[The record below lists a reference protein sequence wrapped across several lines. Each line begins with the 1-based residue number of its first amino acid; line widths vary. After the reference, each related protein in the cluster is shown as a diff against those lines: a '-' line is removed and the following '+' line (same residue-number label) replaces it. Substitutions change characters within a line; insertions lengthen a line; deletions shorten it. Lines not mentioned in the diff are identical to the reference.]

1 MSDTTSFL
9 GGAALAG
16 LAALVVMRGGLT
28 IGSPSMPPQQSF
40 QLPQLSL
47 GQGTTAINPATGQP
61 LPSLPSPPPVATI
74 PGRTPYEDAKLSVQ
88 VESLKSQLEQLQN
101 QVRSQQ
107 TVMDT
112 MTTQIRTGSLAP
124 QSLPSAMPQPMQPI
138 HSPADQAATSMVT
151 GLPWALGGMM
161 LTFGGGIALVG
172 MFVLLSRQNRS
183 GRTIEVIHDDYPAYL
198 PTVQTAASRRRV
210 QVLPPRRAIRRVE
223 VEED

>member
-28 IGSPSMPPQQSF
+28 IGSPSMTPQQSF

-47 GQGTTAINPATGQP
+47 GQGTINPVTGQL
-61 LPSLPSPPPVATI
+61 LPSVPTPSPAAVAV
-74 PGRTPYEDAKLSVQ
+74 GRTPYEDAKLSVQ
-88 VESLKSQLEQLQN
+88 MEALKSQVEQLQN

-112 MTTQIRTGSLAP
+112 MTTQLRTGSLT
-124 QSLPSAMPQPMQPI
+124 PQPIQTALPQTVQPM
-138 HSPADQAATSMVT
+138 HTASDQAATTMIS
-151 GLPWALGGMM
+151 GLPWALGGMV

-183 GRTIEVIHDDYPAYL
+183 SRTIEVIHDDYPAYL
-198 PTVQTAASRRRV
+198 PNVQTASRRRV

-223 VEED
+223 AEED

>member
-28 IGSPSMPPQQSF
+28 IGSPSMPSQQSF

-47 GQGTTAINPATGQP
+47 GQGNINPVTGQVMP
-61 LPSLPSPPPVATI
+61 VVPSPMAAV
-74 PGRTPYEDAKLSVQ
+74 PGRSPYEDAKLDVK
-88 VESLKSQLEQLQN
+88 VESLKAQIEQLQL

-112 MTTQIRTGSLAP
+112 MTAQVRTGALAP
-124 QSLPSAMPQPMQPI
+124 QQAAVPQPTFPI
-138 HSPADQAATSMVT
+138 SSPSEQAATSMLS

-198 PTVQTAASRRRV
+198 PTAQPASRRRV
-210 QVLPPRRAIRRVE
+210 QVIPPRRAIKRVE

>member
-28 IGSPSMPPQQSF
+28 IGSPSMIPQQSF

-47 GQGTTAINPATGQP
+47 GQGTINPATGQL
-61 LPSLPSPPPVATI
+61 LPNVPTPSPVAV
-74 PGRTPYEDAKLSVQ
+74 GRTPYEDAKLSVQ
-88 VESLKSQLEQLQN
+88 MEALKAQVEQLQN

-107 TVMDT
+107 TVVDT
-112 MTTQIRTGSLAP
+112 VTAQLRTGSLN
-124 QSLPSAMPQPMQPI
+124 PQPVQTTLPQPVQPM
-138 HSPADQAATSMVT
+138 HTASDQAATTMIS
-151 GLPWALGGMM
+151 GLPWALGGMV

-183 GRTIEVIHDDYPAYL
+183 GRTIEVIHDEYPAYL
-198 PTVQTAASRRRV
+198 PNVQTASRRRV

>member
-16 LAALVVMRGGLT
+16 LVALVMMRGGLT
-28 IGSPSMPPQQSF
+28 IGSPSMPSQQSF

-47 GQGTTAINPATGQP
+47 GQGNLNPMTGQVM
-61 LPSLPSPPPVATI
+61 PPTQNPITAV
-74 PGRTPYEDAKLSVQ
+74 PGRSPYEDAKLDVK
-88 VESLKSQLEQLQN
+88 VESLKAQIEQLQL

-112 MTTQIRTGSLAP
+112 MTAQVRTGALA
-124 QSLPSAMPQPMQPI
+124 QQPSAAMVPQPT
-138 HSPADQAATSMVT
+138 SPVNSPSEQAATSLLS

-172 MFVLLSRQNRS
+172 MFVLLARQNRS
-183 GRTIEVIHDDYPAYL
+183 GRTIEFIHDDYQAYL
-198 PTVQTAASRRRV
+198 PTAQPASRRRV
-210 QVLPPRRAIRRVE
+210 QVMPPRRAIKRIE

>member
-16 LAALVVMRGGLT
+16 LVALVMMRGGLT
-28 IGSPSMPPQQSF
+28 IGSPSMPSQQSF

-47 GQGTTAINPATGQP
+47 GQGNVSPVTGQIMPATQ
-61 LPSLPSPPPVATI
+61 SPVVAV
-74 PGRTPYEDAKLSVQ
+74 PGRSPYEEAKLDVK
-88 VESLKSQLEQLQN
+88 VESLKAQIEQIQL

-107 TVMDT
+107 TIMDT
-112 MTTQIRTGSLAP
+112 MSAQARTGVLVP
-124 QSLPSAMPQPMQPI
+124 QQSAVVPQPAV
-138 HSPADQAATSMVT
+138 PATTPSEQVATSMLS

-183 GRTIEVIHDDYPAYL
+183 NRTIEFIHDDYPAYL
-198 PTVQTAASRRRV
+198 PTAQPASRRRV
-210 QVLPPRRAIRRVE
+210 QVIPPRRAIKRVE
-223 VEED
+223 IEED

>member
-28 IGSPSMPPQQSF
+28 IGSPSMPSQQSF

-47 GQGTTAINPATGQP
+47 GQGNINPATGQVIP
-61 LPSLPSPPPVATI
+61 TLPTPAAAV
-74 PGRTPYEDAKLSVQ
+74 PGRSPYEDAKLDVK
-88 VESLKSQLEQLQN
+88 VESLKAQIEQLQL

-112 MTTQIRTGSLAP
+112 MSTQMRTGALAP
-124 QSLPSAMPQPMQPI
+124 QAQPSMVPQPAALPV
-138 HSPADQAATSMVT
+138 SPSDQAATSMLS

-198 PTVQTAASRRRV
+198 PTVQAANRRRV
-210 QVLPPRRAIRRVE
+210 QVIPPRRAIKRVE

>member
-28 IGSPSMPPQQSF
+28 IGNPGMPSQQAF
-40 QLPQLSL
+40 QLPQLPL
-47 GQGTTAINPATGQP
+47 GQGNGVNPVTGQP
-61 LPSLPSPPPVATI
+61 LPALPSPSPAAI
-74 PGRTPYEDAKLSVQ
+74 LPGRTPYEDAKLDVK
-88 VESLKSQLEQLQN
+88 VESLKAQVEQLQN

-112 MTTQIRTGSLAP
+112 MTTQLRTGTLAP
-124 QSLPSAMPQPMQPI
+124 APIPSTLAQPI
-138 HSPADQAATSMVT
+138 QPVQSASEQAASNMVA

-172 MFVLLSRQNRS
+172 MFVLMSRQNRS
-183 GRTIEVIHDDYPAYL
+183 NRTIEVIHDEYPAYL
-198 PTVQTAASRRRV
+198 PTVPTASRRRV

-223 VEED
+223 EDE

>member
-28 IGSPSMPPQQSF
+28 IGSPSMPSQQSF

-47 GQGTTAINPATGQP
+47 GQGTINPATGQVIP
-61 LPSLPSPPPVATI
+61 ALPTPAAV
-74 PGRTPYEDAKLSVQ
+74 PGRSPYEDAKLDVK
-88 VESLKSQLEQLQN
+88 VESLKAQIEQLQL

-112 MTTQIRTGSLAP
+112 MTTQVRTGALAQAP
-124 QSLPSAMPQPMQPI
+124 QQPSMVPQPLPV
-138 HSPADQAATSMVT
+138 SPSDQAATSMLS

-198 PTVQTAASRRRV
+198 PTVQAASRRRV
-210 QVLPPRRAIRRVE
+210 QVIPPRRAIKRVE

>member
-28 IGSPSMPPQQSF
+28 IGSPSMPSQQSF

-47 GQGTTAINPATGQP
+47 GQGNINPATGQIIP
-61 LPSLPSPPPVATI
+61 ALPTPVAV
-74 PGRTPYEDAKLSVQ
+74 PGRSPYEDAKLDVK
-88 VESLKSQLEQLQN
+88 VESLKAQIEQLQM

-112 MTTQIRTGSLAP
+112 MTTQMRAGTLAP
-124 QSLPSAMPQPMQPI
+124 QAQPSTVVPQPAFPVN
-138 HSPADQAATSMVT
+138 SPSEQAATSMLS

-198 PTVQTAASRRRV
+198 PTVQAASRRRV
-210 QVLPPRRAIRRVE
+210 QVIPPRRAIKRVE

>member
-28 IGSPSMPPQQSF
+28 IGSPSMPSQQSF

-47 GQGTTAINPATGQP
+47 GQGNINPATGQVI
-61 LPSLPSPPPVATI
+61 PSLPTPMAV
-74 PGRTPYEDAKLSVQ
+74 PGRSPYEDAKLDVK
-88 VESLKSQLEQLQN
+88 VESLKAQIEQLQL

-112 MTTQIRTGSLAP
+112 MTTQVRTGALSPQAP
-124 QSLPSAMPQPMQPI
+124 AAVVPQPAFPVN
-138 HSPADQAATSMVT
+138 SPSEQAATSVLS

-198 PTVQTAASRRRV
+198 PTAQAASRRRV
-210 QVLPPRRAIRRVE
+210 QVIPPRRAIKRVE

>member
-28 IGSPSMPPQQSF
+28 IGSPSMPSQQSF

-47 GQGTTAINPATGQP
+47 GQGNINPATGQVMP
-61 LPSLPSPPPVATI
+61 ALPTPAAV
-74 PGRTPYEDAKLSVQ
+74 PGRSPYEDAKLDVK
-88 VESLKSQLEQLQN
+88 VESLKAQIEQLQL

-112 MTTQIRTGSLAP
+112 MTTQVRTGALAAQVP
-124 QSLPSAMPQPMQPI
+124 AQSSMVPQPLPV
-138 HSPADQAATSMVT
+138 SPSDQAATSMLS

-198 PTVQTAASRRRV
+198 PTVQAASRRRV
-210 QVLPPRRAIRRVE
+210 QVIPPRRAIKRVE

>member
-16 LAALVVMRGGLT
+16 LVALVMMRGGLT
-28 IGSPSMPPQQSF
+28 IGSPSMPSQQSF

-47 GQGTTAINPATGQP
+47 GQGTMNPVTGQVMSP
-61 LPSLPSPPPVATI
+61 TQNPITAVPSRS
-74 PGRTPYEDAKLSVQ
+74 PYEDAKLDVK
-88 VESLKSQLEQLQN
+88 VESLKAQIEQLQL

-112 MTTQIRTGSLAP
+112 MTAQVRTGALA
-124 QSLPSAMPQPMQPI
+124 QQPSAAMVPQPI
-138 HSPADQAATSMVT
+138 SPVNSPSEQAATSVLS

-172 MFVLLSRQNRS
+172 MFVLLARQNRS
-183 GRTIEVIHDDYPAYL
+183 GRTIEFIHDDYQAYL
-198 PTVQTAASRRRV
+198 PTAQPASRRRV
-210 QVLPPRRAIRRVE
+210 QVMPPRRAIKRVE

>member
-28 IGSPSMPPQQSF
+28 IGSPSMPSQQSF

-47 GQGTTAINPATGQP
+47 GQGNINPATGQVMP
-61 LPSLPSPPPVATI
+61 ALPTPAAV
-74 PGRTPYEDAKLSVQ
+74 PGRSPYEDAKLDVK
-88 VESLKSQLEQLQN
+88 VESLKAQIEQLQL

-112 MTTQIRTGSLAP
+112 MTTQVRTGALAAQAP
-124 QSLPSAMPQPMQPI
+124 AQPSMVPQPLPV
-138 HSPADQAATSMVT
+138 SPSDQAATSMLS

-198 PTVQTAASRRRV
+198 PTVQAASRV
-210 QVLPPRRAIRRVE
+210 QVIPPRRAIKRVE

>member
-28 IGSPSMPPQQSF
+28 IGSPSMPSQQSF

-47 GQGTTAINPATGQP
+47 GQGNINPVTGQVMP
-61 LPSLPSPPPVATI
+61 VVPSPMAAV
-74 PGRTPYEDAKLSVQ
+74 PGRSPYEDAKLDVK
-88 VESLKSQLEQLQN
+88 VESLKAQIEQLQL

-112 MTTQIRTGSLAP
+112 MTAQVRTGALAP
-124 QSLPSAMPQPMQPI
+124 QQAAVPQPTFPI
-138 HSPADQAATSMVT
+138 NSPSEQAATSMLS

-198 PTVQTAASRRRV
+198 PTAQPASRRRV
-210 QVLPPRRAIRRVE
+210 QVIPPRRAIKRVE

>member
-28 IGSPSMPPQQSF
+28 IGSPSMPSQQSF

-47 GQGTTAINPATGQP
+47 GQGVNPATGQAIP
-61 LPSLPSPPPVATI
+61 AVPTPAAVAV
-74 PGRTPYEDAKLSVQ
+74 PGRTPYEDAKLDVK
-88 VESLKSQLEQLQN
+88 VESLKGQIEQLQL

-107 TVMDT
+107 TVIDT
-112 MTTQIRTGSLAP
+112 MTTQVRTGALSAAAP
-124 QSLPSAMPQPMQPI
+124 QPSVIPQPTAPI
-138 HSPADQAATSMVT
+138 VSPSDQAATSMLS

-198 PTVQTAASRRRV
+198 PQTVQAASRRRV
-210 QVLPPRRAIRRVE
+210 QVIPPRRAIRRVE
-223 VEED
+223 VEEE

>member
-28 IGSPSMPPQQSF
+28 IGSPSMPSQQSF

-47 GQGTTAINPATGQP
+47 GQGTINPATGQMT
-61 LPSLPSPPPVATI
+61 LPTPAAVA
-74 PGRTPYEDAKLSVQ
+74 GRSPYEDAKLDVK
-88 VESLKSQLEQLQN
+88 VESLKAQIEQLQL

-112 MTTQIRTGSLAP
+112 MSTQMRTGALAT
-124 QSLPSAMPQPMQPI
+124 QAQQPSMVPQPATLPV
-138 HSPADQAATSMVT
+138 SPSDQAATSMLS

-198 PTVQTAASRRRV
+198 PTVQAASRRRV
-210 QVLPPRRAIRRVE
+210 QVIPPRRAIKRVE

>member
-28 IGSPSMPPQQSF
+28 IGNPGLPSQQSF

-47 GQGTTAINPATGQP
+47 GQGGAINPATGQP
-61 LPSLPSPPPVATI
+61 LPALPVPSPAASVL
-74 PGRTPYEDAKLSVQ
+74 PGRTPYEDAKLDVK
-88 VESLKSQLEQLQN
+88 VESLKAQVEQLQN

-107 TVMDT
+107 TVVDT
-112 MTTQIRTGSLAP
+112 MTAQMRTGALTPPAQPSP
-124 QSLPSAMPQPMQPI
+124 IGQPIQPVPSA
-138 HSPADQAATSMVT
+138 ADQAASNMMT

-172 MFVLLSRQNRS
+172 MFVLMSRQNRS
-183 GRTIEVIHDDYPAYL
+183 NRTIEVIHDEYPAYL
-198 PTVQTAASRRRV
+198 PTVPTASRRRV

-223 VEED
+223 EDE

>member
-16 LAALVVMRGGLT
+16 LVALVMMRGGLT
-28 IGSPSMPPQQSF
+28 IGAPSMPSQQSF

-47 GQGTTAINPATGQP
+47 GQGNMNPVTGQVMP
-61 LPSLPSPPPVATI
+61 PTQNPITAVPSRS
-74 PGRTPYEDAKLSVQ
+74 PYEDAKLDVK
-88 VESLKSQLEQLQN
+88 VESLKAQIEQLQL

-112 MTTQIRTGSLAP
+112 MTAQVRTGALAQQ
-124 QSLPSAMPQPMQPI
+124 QSAAIVPQPTAPVN
-138 HSPADQAATSMVT
+138 SPSEQTAKSVLS

-183 GRTIEVIHDDYPAYL
+183 GRTIEFIHDDYQAYL
-198 PTVQTAASRRRV
+198 PTAQPASRRRV
-210 QVLPPRRAIRRVE
+210 QVIPPRRAIKRVE

>member
-47 GQGTTAINPATGQP
+47 GQGTINPVTGQP
-61 LPSLPSPPPVATI
+61 LPSLPTPSPAAI
-74 PGRTPYEDAKLSVQ
+74 APGRTPYEDAKLSVQ
-88 VESLKSQLEQLQN
+88 VEALKSQVEQLQN

-112 MTTQIRTGSLAP
+112 MTTQIRTGSLSP
-124 QSLPSAMPQPMQPI
+124 QPVPTAMPQPIQPTQ
-138 HSPADQAATSMVT
+138 SASDQAATTMIS

-223 VEED
+223 AEED

>member
-16 LAALVVMRGGLT
+16 LVALVTMRGGLT
-28 IGSPSMPPQQSF
+28 IGSPSLPSQQSF

-47 GQGTTAINPATGQP
+47 GQGNVNPAMGIVP
-61 LPSLPSPPPVATI
+61 AAPSPVAAV
-74 PGRTPYEDAKLSVQ
+74 PGRSPYEDAKLDVK
-88 VESLKSQLEQLQN
+88 VESLKAQIEQIQL

-107 TVMDT
+107 TVVDT
-112 MTTQIRTGSLAP
+112 ITTQVRTGALVP
-124 QSLPSAMPQPMQPI
+124 QQSAAVVPQPAVPVT
-138 HSPADQAATSMVT
+138 SPSEQAATSMVS

-161 LTFGGGIALVG
+161 LTFGGGLALVG

-183 GRTIEVIHDDYPAYL
+183 GRTIEVIHDDYPVYL
-198 PTVQTAASRRRV
+198 PPAQPTNRRRV
-210 QVLPPRRAIRRVE
+210 QVIPPRRAIKRVE

>member
-28 IGSPSMPPQQSF
+28 IGSPSMPSQQSF

-47 GQGTTAINPATGQP
+47 GQGNINPATGQV
-61 LPSLPSPPPVATI
+61 LPVLPTPAAV
-74 PGRTPYEDAKLSVQ
+74 PGRSPYEDAKLDVK
-88 VESLKSQLEQLQN
+88 VESLKAQIEQLQL

-107 TVMDT
+107 TVVDT
-112 MTTQIRTGSLAP
+112 MTTQMRTGALAS
-124 QSLPSAMPQPMQPI
+124 QAQQPSMVPQPVPV
-138 HSPADQAATSMVT
+138 SPSDQAATSMLS

-198 PTVQTAASRRRV
+198 PPVQAASRRRV
-210 QVLPPRRAIRRVE
+210 QVIPPRRAIKRVE

>member
-28 IGSPSMPPQQSF
+28 IGSPSMPSQQSF

-47 GQGTTAINPATGQP
+47 GQGNISPVTGQIMPATQ
-61 LPSLPSPPPVATI
+61 SPVVAV
-74 PGRTPYEDAKLSVQ
+74 PGRSPYEDAKLDVK
-88 VESLKSQLEQLQN
+88 VESLKAQIEQVQL

-112 MTTQIRTGSLAP
+112 MSAQARTGALVP
-124 QSLPSAMPQPMQPI
+124 QQSAAVVPQPTVPVTTP
-138 HSPADQAATSMVT
+138 SEQAATSVLS

-183 GRTIEVIHDDYPAYL
+183 NRTIEFIHDDYPAYL
-198 PTVQTAASRRRV
+198 PTAQPASRRRV
-210 QVLPPRRAIRRVE
+210 QVIPPRRAIKRVE
-223 VEED
+223 IEED

>member
-16 LAALVVMRGGLT
+16 LVALVMMRGGLT
-28 IGSPSMPPQQSF
+28 IGSPSMPSQQSF

-47 GQGTTAINPATGQP
+47 GQGNVSPVTGQIMPATQ
-61 LPSLPSPPPVATI
+61 SPVVAV
-74 PGRTPYEDAKLSVQ
+74 PGRSPYEEAKLDVK
-88 VESLKSQLEQLQN
+88 VESLKAQIEQIQL

-107 TVMDT
+107 TIMDT
-112 MTTQIRTGSLAP
+112 MSAQARTGALVP
-124 QSLPSAMPQPMQPI
+124 QQSAVVPQPAV
-138 HSPADQAATSMVT
+138 PATTPSEQVATSMLS

-183 GRTIEVIHDDYPAYL
+183 NRTIEFIHDDYPAYL
-198 PTVQTAASRRRV
+198 PTAQPASRRRV
-210 QVLPPRRAIRRVE
+210 QVIPPRRAIKRVE
-223 VEED
+223 IEED

>member
-28 IGSPSMPPQQSF
+28 IGSPSMPSQQSF

-47 GQGTTAINPATGQP
+47 GQGTINPATGQVIP
-61 LPSLPSPPPVATI
+61 ALPTPAAV
-74 PGRTPYEDAKLSVQ
+74 PGRSPYEDAKLDVK
-88 VESLKSQLEQLQN
+88 VESLKAQIEQLQL

-112 MTTQIRTGSLAP
+112 MSTQMRTGTLAP
-124 QSLPSAMPQPMQPI
+124 QLQPPSMVPQPATV
-138 HSPADQAATSMVT
+138 SPSDQAATSMLS

-198 PTVQTAASRRRV
+198 PTVQAASRRRV
-210 QVLPPRRAIRRVE
+210 QVIPPRRAIKRVE

>member
-28 IGSPSMPPQQSF
+28 IGSPSMPSQQSF

-47 GQGTTAINPATGQP
+47 GQGNINPVTGQVMP
-61 LPSLPSPPPVATI
+61 TVPSPVAAV
-74 PGRTPYEDAKLSVQ
+74 PGRSPYEDAKLDVK
-88 VESLKSQLEQLQN
+88 VESLKAQIEQLQL

-112 MTTQIRTGSLAP
+112 MTAQVRTGALAP
-124 QSLPSAMPQPMQPI
+124 QQAAVPQPTFPI
-138 HSPADQAATSMVT
+138 NSPSEQAATSMLS

-198 PTVQTAASRRRV
+198 PTAQPASRRRV
-210 QVLPPRRAIRRVE
+210 QVIPPRRAIKRVE

>member
-28 IGSPSMPPQQSF
+28 IGSPSMPSQQSF

-47 GQGTTAINPATGQP
+47 GQGNINPVTGQVMP
-61 LPSLPSPPPVATI
+61 VVPSPMAAV
-74 PGRTPYEDAKLSVQ
+74 PGRSPYEDAKLDVK
-88 VESLKSQLEQLQN
+88 VESLKAQIEQLQL

-112 MTTQIRTGSLAP
+112 MTAQVRTGALAP
-124 QSLPSAMPQPMQPI
+124 QQATVPQPTFPI
-138 HSPADQAATSMVT
+138 NSPSEQAATSMLS

-198 PTVQTAASRRRV
+198 PTAQPASRRRV
-210 QVLPPRRAIRRVE
+210 QVIPPRRAIKRVE

>member
-28 IGSPSMPPQQSF
+28 IGSPSMPSQQSF

-47 GQGTTAINPATGQP
+47 GQGTINPATGQVIP
-61 LPSLPSPPPVATI
+61 ALPTPAAV
-74 PGRTPYEDAKLSVQ
+74 PGRSPYEDAKLDVK
-88 VESLKSQLEQLQN
+88 VESLKAQIEQLQL

-112 MTTQIRTGSLAP
+112 MTTQVRTGALAQAP
-124 QSLPSAMPQPMQPI
+124 AQPSMVPQPLPV
-138 HSPADQAATSMVT
+138 SPSDQAATSMLS

-198 PTVQTAASRRRV
+198 PTVQAASRRRV
-210 QVLPPRRAIRRVE
+210 QVIPPRRAIKRVE

>member
-28 IGSPSMPPQQSF
+28 IGSPSMPSQQSF

-47 GQGTTAINPATGQP
+47 GQGTINPATGQVMP
-61 LPSLPSPPPVATI
+61 ALPTAVAV
-74 PGRTPYEDAKLSVQ
+74 PGRSPYEDAKLDVK
-88 VESLKSQLEQLQN
+88 VESLKAQIEQLQL

-112 MTTQIRTGSLAP
+112 MTTQMRTGALAP
-124 QSLPSAMPQPMQPI
+124 QAPPSTVVPQPAFPVN
-138 HSPADQAATSMVT
+138 SPSEQAATSMLS

-198 PTVQTAASRRRV
+198 PTVQAASRRRV
-210 QVLPPRRAIRRVE
+210 QVIPPRRAIKRVE

>member
-28 IGSPSMPPQQSF
+28 IGSPSMPSQQSF

-47 GQGTTAINPATGQP
+47 GQGNINPATGQP
-61 LPSLPSPPPVATI
+61 LPVSPTPAVPAV
-74 PGRTPYEDAKLSVQ
+74 PGRSPYEDAKLDVK
-88 VESLKSQLEQLQN
+88 VESLKAQVEQLQL

-112 MTTQIRTGSLAP
+112 MTTQMRTGTLAP
-124 QSLPSAMPQPMQPI
+124 QAAPPSVVPQPTLPTI
-138 HSPADQAATSMVT
+138 SPSDQAATSMLS

-198 PTVQTAASRRRV
+198 PTVQAASRRRV
-210 QVLPPRRAIRRVE
+210 QVIPPRRAIKRVE